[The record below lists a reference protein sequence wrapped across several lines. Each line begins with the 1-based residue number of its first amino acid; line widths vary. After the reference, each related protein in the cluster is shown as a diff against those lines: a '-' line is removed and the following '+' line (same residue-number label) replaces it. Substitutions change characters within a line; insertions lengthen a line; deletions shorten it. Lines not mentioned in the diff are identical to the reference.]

1 MRILCIGDSN
11 TWGYDPEDG
20 FRYKNRWTRVLA
32 NLMPEHEIIEEGLN
46 GRTILSVDP
55 YMPERC
61 LIHNLKLIL
70 MSHKPVDMVVLMV
83 GSNELKNIFPCTAKY
98 IAQGIEECV
107 KIILDKTMWDR
118 FNVPKLLVV
127 SPILIR
133 DEMVTN
139 GGAFSDEFDETSV
152 RESKLLAE
160 EYKKICEKYQLEFMD
175 ASLYAEASLVDNL
188 HMNEKNHKKLAKAMY
203 DKLRTSNLYNKR
215 EA

>member
-11 TWGYDPEDG
+11 TWGYDPVDG
-20 FRYKNRWTRVLA
+20 FRHKNRWTRVLA
-32 NLMPEHEIIEEGLN
+32 RLMPEHEIIEEGLN

-83 GSNELKNIFPCTAKY
+83 GSNELKNTFLHTAKN
-98 IAQGIEECV
+98 IVHGIDECI
-107 KIILDKTMWDR
+107 KIILDKNMWDR

-139 GGAFSDEFDETSV
+139 GGIFAIEFDEISV

-160 EYKKICEKYQLEFMD
+160 EYKKICDKYQLEFMD
-175 ASLYAEASLVDNL
+175 ASLYAEASMVDNL
-188 HMNEKNHKKLAKAMY
+188 HMDEENHNKLGKAMCE
-203 DKLRTSNLYNKR
+203 KIVGVINNI
-215 EA
+215 

>member
-11 TWGYDPEDG
+11 TWGYDPVDG
-20 FRYKNRWTRVLA
+20 FRHKNRWTRVLA
-32 NLMPEHEIIEEGLN
+32 GLMPEHEIIEEGLN
-46 GRTILSVDP
+46 GRTILSIDP

-70 MSHKPVDMVVLMV
+70 MSHKPVDMVVFMV

-107 KIILDKTMWDR
+107 KIILDSNMWDR

-133 DEMVTN
+133 NEMVTN
-139 GGAFSDEFDETSV
+139 GGAFAMEFDETSV
-152 RESKLLAE
+152 RESKLLSGE
-160 EYKKICEKYQLEFMD
+160 IKTVCEKYETAFMD
-175 ASLYAEASLVDNL
+175 ASQYAEASLVDNL
-188 HMNEKNHKKLAKAMY
+188 HMDEENHMKLGHAIYEKIK
-203 DKLRTSNLYNKR
+203 
-215 EA
+215 EIV

>member
-11 TWGYDPEDG
+11 TWGYDPVDG
-20 FRYKNRWTRVLA
+20 FRHKNRWTRVLA

-70 MSHKPVDMVVLMV
+70 MSHKPVGMVVLMV

-98 IAQGIEECV
+98 IAQGVEECV

-188 HMNEKNHKKLAKAMY
+188 HMDEENHKKLGHALC
-203 DKLRTSNLYNKR
+203 DKLKQLWMV
-215 EA
+215 

>member
-11 TWGYDPEDG
+11 TWGYDPVDG
-20 FRYKNRWTRVLA
+20 FRHKNRWTRVLA

-46 GRTILSVDP
+46 GRTILSVEP

-98 IAQGIEECV
+98 IAQGVEECV
-107 KIILDKTMWDR
+107 KIILDKDMWDR

-133 DEMVTN
+133 DEMETN
-139 GGAFSDEFDETSV
+139 GGAFAMEFDETSV
-152 RESKLLAE
+152 RESKLLAGE
-160 EYKKICEKYQLEFMD
+160 IKSVCDRYQLDFMD

-188 HMNEKNHKKLAKAMY
+188 HMDEGNHIKLGQAIY
-203 DKLRTSNLYNKR
+203 DKLRNVK
-215 EA
+215 

>member
-11 TWGYDPEDG
+11 TWGYNPVDG
-20 FRYKNRWTRVLA
+20 FRHKNRWTRVLA
-32 NLMPEHEIIEEGLN
+32 GLMSEHEIIEEGLN
-46 GRTILSVDP
+46 GRTILSIDP

-70 MSHKPVDMVVLMV
+70 MSHKPVDMVILMV

-107 KIILDKTMWDR
+107 KIILDKNMWDR

-133 DEMVTN
+133 DEMATN
-139 GGAFSDEFDETSV
+139 GGAFAMEFDETSV
-152 RESKLLAE
+152 KESKLLAGE
-160 EYKKICEKYQLEFMD
+160 IKTVCEKYETTFMD
-175 ASLYAEASLVDNL
+175 ASQYAEASLVDNL
-188 HMNEKNHKKLAKAMY
+188 HMDEENHMKLGQAIY
-203 DKLRTSNLYNKR
+203 DKIK
-215 EA
+215 EIV

>member
-11 TWGYDPEDG
+11 TWGYDPVDG
-20 FRYKNRWTRVLA
+20 FRHKNRWTRVLA
-32 NLMPEHEIIEEGLN
+32 GLMPEHEIIEEGLN
-46 GRTILSVDP
+46 GRTILSIDP

-107 KIILDKTMWDR
+107 KIIFDKAMWDR
-118 FNVPKLLVV
+118 FEVPKLLIV

-133 DEMVTN
+133 DQMVTN
-139 GGAFSDEFDETSV
+139 GGAFAMEFGETSV

-160 EYKKICEKYQLEFMD
+160 EYKKVCEKYQLEFMD
-175 ASLYAEASLVDNL
+175 AALYAEASLVDNL
-188 HMNEKNHKKLAKAMY
+188 HMDEENHKKLGQAMY
-203 DKLRTSNLYNKR
+203 EKLRNTNL
-215 EA
+215 

>member
-1 MRILCIGDSN
+1 MRIICIGDSN
-11 TWGYDPEDG
+11 TWGYDPVDG
-20 FRYKNRWTRVLA
+20 FRHNNRWTRVLA

-83 GSNELKNIFPCTAKY
+83 GSNELKNTFPCTAKY

-107 KIILDKTMWDR
+107 KIILDKNMWDR

-139 GGAFSDEFDETSV
+139 GGAFADEFDETSV
-152 RESKLLAE
+152 RESKFLAG

-188 HMNEKNHKKLAKAMY
+188 HMDEENHNKLGKAIY
-203 DKLRTSNLYNKR
+203 QQIVSAIDNL
-215 EA
+215 

>member
-11 TWGYDPEDG
+11 TWGYDPVDG
-20 FRYKNRWTRVLA
+20 FRHKNRWTRVLA
-32 NLMPEHEIIEEGLN
+32 GLMPEHEIIEEGLN
-46 GRTILSVDP
+46 GRTILSIDP

-61 LIHNLKLIL
+61 LIHNLRMIL
-70 MSHKPVDMVVLMV
+70 MSNKPVDMVVLMV
-83 GSNELKNIFPCTAKY
+83 GSNELKNIFPCKASY

-107 KIILDKTMWDR
+107 KIILDKDMWDR
-118 FNVPKLLVV
+118 FNVPKVLIV

-139 GGAFSDEFDETSV
+139 GGTFAGEFDETSV

-160 EYKKICEKYQLEFMD
+160 EYKKVCEKYQLEFID
-175 ASLYAEASLVDNL
+175 AAKYAEASLVDNL
-188 HMNEKNHKKLAKAMY
+188 HMDEENHRKLGEALYDRLRNAK
-203 DKLRTSNLYNKR
+203 LYNKR

>member
-11 TWGYDPEDG
+11 TWGYDPVDG
-20 FRYKNRWTRVLA
+20 FRHKNRWTRVLA

-46 GRTILSVDP
+46 GRTILSIDP

-107 KIILDKTMWDR
+107 KIILDKNMWDR

-139 GGAFSDEFDETSV
+139 GGAFADEFDETSV
-152 RESKLLAE
+152 KESKLLAK
-160 EYKKICEKYQLEFMD
+160 EYKKIC
-175 ASLYAEASLVDNL
+175 
-188 HMNEKNHKKLAKAMY
+188 
-203 DKLRTSNLYNKR
+203 DK
-215 EA
+215 

>member
-11 TWGYDPEDG
+11 TWGYDPVDG
-20 FRYKNRWTRVLA
+20 FRHKNRWTRVLA
-32 NLMPEHEIIEEGLN
+32 RLMPEHEIIEEGLN

-55 YMPERC
+55 YIPERC

-83 GSNELKNIFPCTAKY
+83 GSNELKNTFLHTAKN
-98 IAQGIEECV
+98 IAHGIDECIN
-107 KIILDKTMWDR
+107 IILDKNMWDR

-139 GGAFSDEFDETSV
+139 GGIFAIEFDEISV

-160 EYKKICEKYQLEFMD
+160 EYKKICDKYQLEFMD

-188 HMNEKNHKKLAKAMY
+188 HMDEENHNKLGKAMY
-203 DKLRTSNLYNKR
+203 EKIVGVINNI
-215 EA
+215 

>member
-11 TWGYDPEDG
+11 TWGYDPVDG
-20 FRYKNRWTRVLA
+20 FRHKNRWTRVLA
-32 NLMPEHEIIEEGLN
+32 SLMPEHEIIEEGLN
-46 GRTILSVDP
+46 GRTILSIDP

-61 LIHNLKLIL
+61 LIQNLKLIL
-70 MSHKPVDMVVLMV
+70 MSHKPVDMVILMV

-107 KIILDKTMWDR
+107 KIVLDKDMWDR

-139 GGAFSDEFDETSV
+139 GGAFAMEFDETSV
-152 RESKLLAE
+152 RESKLLAGE
-160 EYKKICEKYQLEFMD
+160 FKNVCEKYQIEFMD
-175 ASLYAEASLVDNL
+175 AAKYAKASLVDNL
-188 HMNEKNHKKLAKAMY
+188 HMDEENHMKLGHAIYKMIN
-203 DKLRTSNLYNKR
+203 SIII
-215 EA
+215 

>member
-11 TWGYDPEDG
+11 TWGYDPVDG
-20 FRYKNRWTRVLA
+20 FRHKNRWTRVLA

-55 YMPERC
+55 YMQERC

-107 KIILDKTMWDR
+107 KIILDKNMWDR
-118 FNVPKLLVV
+118 FNVPKLLVA

-139 GGAFSDEFDETSV
+139 GGAFADEFDETSV
-152 RESKLLAE
+152 RESKFLAG

-188 HMNEKNHKKLAKAMY
+188 HMDEENHKKLGEAMCERI
-203 DKLRTSNLYNKR
+203 RTICK
-215 EA
+215 

>member
-11 TWGYDPEDG
+11 TWGYDPVDG
-20 FRYKNRWTRVLA
+20 FRHKNRWTRVLA
-32 NLMPEHEIIEEGLN
+32 GLMPEHEIIEEGLN
-46 GRTILSVDP
+46 GRTILSIDP

-107 KIILDKTMWDR
+107 KIILDKDMWDR

-133 DEMVTN
+133 DEMITN
-139 GGAFSDEFDETSV
+139 GGAFAMEFDEKSV
-152 RESKLLAE
+152 KESKFLAGE
-160 EYKKICEKYQLEFMD
+160 INTVCEKYETTFMD
-175 ASLYAEASLVDNL
+175 ASQYAEASLVDNL
-188 HMNEKNHKKLAKAMY
+188 HMDEENHMKLGQAIYEKIK
-203 DKLRTSNLYNKR
+203 
-215 EA
+215 EIV

>member
-1 MRILCIGDSN
+1 MRIICIGDSN
-11 TWGYDPEDG
+11 TWGYDPVDG
-20 FRYKNRWTRVLA
+20 FRHKNRWTRVLA
-32 NLMPEHEIIEEGLN
+32 NLMPEQEIIEEGLN

-107 KIILDKTMWDR
+107 KIILDKNMWDR

-139 GGAFSDEFDETSV
+139 GGAFADEFDETSV
-152 RESKLLAE
+152 RESKFLAG

-188 HMNEKNHKKLAKAMY
+188 HMDEENHNKLGHALC
-203 DKLRTSNLYNKR
+203 DKLKQLWM
-215 EA
+215 E

>member
-11 TWGYDPEDG
+11 TWGYDPVDG
-20 FRYKNRWTRVLA
+20 FRHKNRWTRVLA

-107 KIILDKTMWDR
+107 KIILDKNMWDR
-118 FNVPKLLVV
+118 FNVPKLLVA

-139 GGAFSDEFDETSV
+139 GGAFADEFDETSV
-152 RESKLLAE
+152 RESKFLAG

-188 HMNEKNHKKLAKAMY
+188 HMDEENHKKLGEAMCERI
-203 DKLRTSNLYNKR
+203 RTICK
-215 EA
+215 

>member
-11 TWGYDPEDG
+11 TWGYDPVDG
-20 FRYKNRWTRVLA
+20 FRHKNRWTRVLDD
-32 NLMPEHEIIEEGLN
+32 LMPEHEIIEEGLN

-98 IAQGIEECV
+98 IAQGVEECA
-107 KIILDKTMWDR
+107 KIILDKNMWDR

-139 GGAFSDEFDETSV
+139 GGAFAGEFDETSV
-152 RESKLLAE
+152 RESKFLAE
-160 EYKKICEKYQLEFMD
+160 EYKKICGKYQLEFMD

-188 HMNEKNHKKLAKAMY
+188 HMDEENHKKLGKAIY
-203 DKLRTSNLYNKR
+203 QQIVSAIDNI
-215 EA
+215 